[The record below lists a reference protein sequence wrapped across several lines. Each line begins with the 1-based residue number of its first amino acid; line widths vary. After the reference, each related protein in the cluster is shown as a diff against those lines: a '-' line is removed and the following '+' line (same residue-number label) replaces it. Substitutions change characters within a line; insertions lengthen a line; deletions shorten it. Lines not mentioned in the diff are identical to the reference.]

1 MFFKYGAGLL
11 LIDTS
16 IRALAGNLFGAVFV
30 LAGIATWWVGGNAI
44 LVGTLTGGATLVI
57 VGLLFVFAGV
67 LALPLSRRGLHRRFD
82 IDLSASTTVLLSGGS
97 VVLAAFLL
105 VAALV
110 ALLAS

>member
-1 MFFKYGAGLL
+1 M
-11 LIDTS
+11 DTS
-16 IRALAGNLFGAVFV
+16 FRVIAGNLFGAVFV

-44 LVGTLTGGATLVI
+44 SAGTLTGGATLVI
-57 VGLLFVFAGV
+57 VGLLFAFAGV
-67 LALPLSRRGLHRRFD
+67 LALPLCRRRLRHRFD

-97 VVLAAFLL
+97 VVLAVFLL